1 MSDEL
6 KTVRDSRIQENKTA
20 LRSWIIIL
28 AIAILFFC
36 YGLFMFLAVGDKGP
50 PGWDFGV
57 VKDIPGES
65 AYSTHPSR
73 APEPEP
79 QHVSQ
84 KPSPA
89 PIDLRKEKP

>member
-1 MSDEL
+1 MSDEIIPSRGTGTSGE
-6 KTVRDSRIQENKTA
+6 KTP
-20 LRSWIIIL
+20 LGSWLIIL
-28 AIAILFFC
+28 AIALLFFF

-65 AYSTHPSR
+65 AYSTHPPG
-73 APEPEP
+73 APKPEP

-84 KPSPA
+84 KPPQAETQVS
-89 PIDLRKEKP
+89 KEK

>member
-6 KTVRDSRIQENKTA
+6 KSGLESGAREEKTSF
-20 LRSWIIIL
+20 RSWIIIL

-36 YGLFMFLAVGDKGP
+36 YGFFMFLAVGDKGP

-57 VKDIPGES
+57 VEDIPGES
-65 AYSTHPSR
+65 IYSTHPSN

-79 QHVSQ
+79 QHVLQRPPRVETGVS
-84 KPSPA
+84 
-89 PIDLRKEKP
+89 KEK

>member
-6 KTVRDSRIQENKTA
+6 KSGLESGTPEEKTSF
-20 LRSWIIIL
+20 RSWMIIL

-36 YGLFMFLAVGDKGP
+36 YGLFVFLAVGDKGP

-57 VKDIPGES
+57 VEDVPGES
-65 AYSTHPSR
+65 AYSTHPPG
-73 APEPEP
+73 APEAEP

-84 KPSPA
+84 KPTQA
-89 PIDLRKEKP
+89 EIEVTKQKP

>member
-1 MSDEL
+1 MGGEL
-6 KTVRDSRIQENKTA
+6 KTVRDSGIQENKTA

-65 AYSTHPSR
+65 VYSTHPPR
-73 APEPEP
+73 APEPDP

-84 KPSPA
+84 KPPQAETKVS
-89 PIDLRKEKP
+89 KEKP

>member
-1 MSDEL
+1 MSEEL
-6 KTVRDSRIQENKTA
+6 KTATDSRIQENKTA

-57 VKDIPGES
+57 VSDIPGES
-65 AYSTHPSR
+65 AYSTHPPK

-84 KPSPA
+84 KPPQA
-89 PIDLRKEKP
+89 QTEAGKEKP

>member
-1 MSDEL
+1 MRDEL
-6 KTVRDSRIQENKTA
+6 KQDMESRIQGNKTD
-20 LRSWIIIL
+20 LRSWMIIL

-65 AYSTHPSR
+65 AYSTHPPG

-84 KPSPA
+84 KPPQVLN
-89 PIDLRKEKP
+89 DLQKEKP

>member
-1 MSDEL
+1 MGEEP
-6 KTVRDSRIQENKTA
+6 KTARDSRIQENKTA
-20 LRSWIIIL
+20 LHSWIIIL

-65 AYSTHPSR
+65 VYSTHPPR
-73 APEPEP
+73 APEPDP

-84 KPSPA
+84 KPPKAETKVS
-89 PIDLRKEKP
+89 KEKP

>member
-1 MSDEL
+1 MIDEL
-6 KTVRDSRIQENKTA
+6 KTERDSRIQENKTA

-36 YGLFMFLAVGDKGP
+36 YGLFMFFAVGDKGP
-50 PGWDFGV
+50 PGWDFGG

-65 AYSTHPSR
+65 AYSTHPPG
-73 APEPEP
+73 AAEPEP

-84 KPSPA
+84 KRPKAETKVS
-89 PIDLRKEKP
+89 KEKP